1 MKLNSDCVRD
11 ILLMV
16 EECADF
22 SNAVE
27 YRRNDNIHKKIS
39 KYTHEEIVYHIKQCE
54 MSELIADVFYCDD
67 GDTVTISDLTP
78 KGHEFLANVR
88 QDNIWNGVKSIAKKV
103 GSTSL
108 SALVQISSN
117 VITEIIKAQFGIG
130 GMSLIP

>member
-16 EECADF
+16 EENTDF
-22 SNAVE
+22 LNVVE
-27 YRRNDNIHKKIS
+27 YRKSVNIHDNIS
-39 KYTHEEIVYHIKQCE
+39 KYTHEEIIYHIKQCE
-54 MSELIADVFYCDD
+54 MSGLIDEVLYCND
-67 GDTVTISDLTP
+67 GDFVTISDLTP

-88 QDNIWNGVKSIAKKV
+88 QEKIWNGIKSIAKKV

-117 VITEIIKAQFGIG
+117 VIAEIIKAQFGIG
-130 GMSLIP
+130 GNPLIP